1 MSEITNYSEL
11 ERFWI
16 SLEEDFFQR
25 MDNVLM
31 KTGLDLNANETEIH
45 ELKKSIGERMI
56 RYQHRLVSEL
66 ESGKLTHKRIQ
77 IVFARLEVN
86 LQSMVNEFIGKRL
99 SNNDW

>member
-11 ERFWI
+11 ENFWI

-31 KTGLDLNANETEIH
+31 KIGLDLNANETEIH

-66 ESGKLTHKRIQ
+66 EGGKLTYKRIQ
-77 IVFARLEVN
+77 IVFSRLEVN
-86 LQSMVNEFIGKRL
+86 LQSQVNEFIGKRL